1 MWYLCLQVKLSL
13 GLLRALSKILLL
25 EDDLLFAETLVDL
38 LEEEEYEVTHTPNGQ
53 TALEKIFNSKFD
65 LYILDINVPII
76 NGVTLLKELR
86 DADDNTPTIF
96 LTSHKD
102 KEMLKKGF
110 LSGADDY
117 LTKPF
122 DNDELILRLEALL
135 RRVKKDA
142 KECISLLCHEAQYRR
157 FTYDSQE
164 LELSRKEYELLL
176 VLVRHVNKPVPKEL
190 IFSEL
195 WNISETPS
203 DGAIRVYINRLKQLL
218 PQIKIENIRGIGY
231 RLVS

>member
-1 MWYLCLQVKLSL
+1 MQVKLSL
-13 GLLRALSKILLL
+13 GLLRALTKLLLL
-25 EDDLLFAETLVDL
+25 EDDLLFAETLIDL

-53 TALEKIFNSKFD
+53 AALDAIFSNKFD

-102 KEMLKKGF
+102 REMLKKGF
-110 LSGADDY
+110 TSGADDY

-122 DNDELILRLEALL
+122 DNDELLLRLKALL
-135 RRVKKDA
+135 RRVKKETT
-142 KECISLLCHEAQYRR
+142 ECISLLCHEEQYKR
-157 FTYDSQE
+157 FTYDAEE
-164 LELSRKEYELLL
+164 LELSKKEYELLL
-176 VLVRHVNKPVPKEL
+176 VLVQHVNKPVPKEL

-195 WNISETPS
+195 WSISETPS

-218 PQIKIENIRGIGY
+218 PQMKIENIRGIGY